1 MFACTQAFHIV
12 LTPWTP
18 DAAACVILDL
28 NCDLS
33 HWCVIG
39 NDWNVSFW
47 GRVQPIYTT
56 GWASRFRVMTVS
68 VNLFFNFFLFVCS
81 VELIDFW
88 CVHFI
93 GLKCEFGV
101 FFRVCCFQT
110 CKMKKKKIILVEYW
124 NLLIKKKYQKLYFKI
139 FYLNILV
146 KFLLWSCLP
155 WNLYKQSFKKAM
167 HVLLLIIILV
177 LFMYVLYIT

>member
-1 MFACTQAFHIV
+1 MTEKM
-12 LTPWTP
+12 LTGT
-18 DAAACVILDL
+18 LSL
-28 NCDLS
+28 NTT
-33 HWCVIG
+33 
-39 NDWNVSFW
+39 N
-47 GRVQPIYTT
+47 QPIFTT

-155 WNLYKQSFKKAM
+155 WNLYKQSFKKKTLHQWM
-167 HVLLLIIILV
+167 KHDSIYMEHCCLSLQGEVTLSVLIEERLKHITLAFIWNE
-177 LFMYVLYIT
+177 YRWTLY